1 MNTLYVML
9 FGALGAAAR
18 FGVGHAVAREGSEL
32 PWHTLLVN
40 AGGSFLF
47 GILAMTP
54 REAEFAD
61 LIRFGLGIGFCGAFT
76 TFSTFSYEGFRM
88 LEQGQPAR
96 AVTYALVSVVASLA
110 AIFAGVATARLLFP
124 SS

>member
-1 MNTLYVML
+1 MAVLHVSIRMRIGGSDAVARSQERDRRHSVLRRIPREMNTLYVML

-61 LIRFGLGIGFCGAFT
+61 LIRFGL
-76 TFSTFSYEGFRM
+76 
-88 LEQGQPAR
+88 
-96 AVTYALVSVVASLA
+96 
-110 AIFAGVATARLLFP
+110 
-124 SS
+124 